1 MNLQENYKRI
11 FKGKA
16 RSNDSKLINE
26 APSFQQM
33 GAGISTNR
41 DTNAGDRELQI
52 NKAFLTDDGF
62 GEKPN
67 HMRGIQPDTAR
78 QIKKQYQTLDKA
90 LIAMN
95 SLLDVAYDELDEHYV
110 DESAIMAAFK
120 AEMDLFQAM
129 DDTIES
135 SFLPKVK
142 M

>member
-16 RSNDSKLINE
+16 RSNDGELINE

-41 DTNAGDRELQI
+41 DTNAGDRELQL

-62 GEKPN
+62 GDKPN

-90 LIAMN
+90 LIAMRN
-95 SLLDVAYDELDEHYV
+95 LLDVAYDELDEHYV
-110 DESAIMAAFK
+110 PESAIMAAFK

-135 SFLPKVK
+135 SFLPTVK

>member
-1 MNLQENYKRI
+1 
-11 FKGKA
+11 
-16 RSNDSKLINE
+16 
-26 APSFQQM
+26 M

-90 LIAMN
+90 LIAMR